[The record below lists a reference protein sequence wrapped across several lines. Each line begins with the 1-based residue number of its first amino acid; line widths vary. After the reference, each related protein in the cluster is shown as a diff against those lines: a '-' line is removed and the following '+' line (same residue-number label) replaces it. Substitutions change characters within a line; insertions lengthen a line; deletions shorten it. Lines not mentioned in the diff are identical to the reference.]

1 MATDHSKIS
10 IIQKWPTPTN
20 VKEVRGFL
28 GITGYY
34 RKFIK
39 HYGIISRSLTQ
50 LLKKGAI
57 FQWTAVTDQAFQV
70 LKQALISAPVLA
82 LPDFSKTFVIE
93 TDACDVGIG
102 EVLVQEGH
110 PLAYVSK
117 ALGPRNQSPS
127 VYEKECLAILLA
139 IEQWRSYLQVKEF
152 IIRTD
157 QKSLSHLDDQR
168 LHTEWQQK
176 ALTKMMGLTYRI
188 IYKKGSTNTVADS
201 LSRRPHDHL

>member
-1 MATDHSKIS
+1 M
-10 IIQKWPTPTN
+10 
-20 VKEVRGFL
+20 
-28 GITGYY
+28 
-34 RKFIK
+34 
-39 HYGIISRSLTQ
+39 
-50 LLKKGAI
+50 
-57 FQWTAVTDQAFQV
+57 

-102 EVLVQEGH
+102 AVLMQEGH